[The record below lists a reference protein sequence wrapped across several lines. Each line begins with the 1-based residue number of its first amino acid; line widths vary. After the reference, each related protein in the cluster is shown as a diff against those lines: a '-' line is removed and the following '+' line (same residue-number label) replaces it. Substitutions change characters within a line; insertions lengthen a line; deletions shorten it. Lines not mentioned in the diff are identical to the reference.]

1 MRPFL
6 PVLPATCGYV
16 GILAAFTAM
25 LPAVVC
31 GAAAGGLASEAAQ
44 DPTKYFLTCL
54 HLLVQVGM
62 ALKDL
67 VLSHKTLATTRGL
80 ANRVGGL
87 LDALDSSVK
96 AAPSQAPKPPPNAMA
111 AAATPLLQL
120 RGLSVSTPKGAT
132 LLKDVTLD
140 VCPGQR
146 ILVCGPGTV
155 LYGCTV
161 ACGDLVY

>member
-111 AAATPLLQL
+111 TTDTQSYIIICV
-120 RGLSVSTPKGAT
+120 SVPDCRIDDST
-132 LLKDVTLD
+132 LV
-140 VCPGQR
+140 PGFSVPSIVPR
-146 ILVCGPGTV
+146 SLPRNYARNLVPSHPPRN
-155 LYGCTV
+155 
-161 ACGDLVY
+161 